1 MFIWSEITS
10 RGLHSTDSGCLSPQL
25 FPSRGSLTVFFLSLS
40 PQFDWL
46 SYIKKVIDVR
56 LYPELKDIGPS
67 ENVVVRVPQYFKDLF
82 RILGSERKK

>member
-1 MFIWSEITS
+1 MDYIQLTLFAFLLDPCPP
-10 RGLHSTDSGCLSPQL
+10 GVLSL
-25 FPSRGSLTVFFLSLS
+25 CCFSLS

-46 SYIKKVIDVR
+46 GFIKKVIDVR

>member
-1 MFIWSEITS
+1 MDYVEQTLFAF
-10 RGLHSTDSGCLSPQL
+10 LLACCL
-25 FPSRGSLTVFFLSLS
+25 TEVLSLFFS

-46 SYIKKVIDVR
+46 GYIKKVIDAR
-56 LYPELKDIGPS
+56 LYPELKDIDPS

>member
-1 MFIWSEITS
+1 MFGQLCS
-10 RGLHSTDSGCLSPQL
+10 LSPCL
-25 FPSRGSLTVFFLSLS
+25 LPSRCSLTLCLSLS

-46 SYIKKVIDVR
+46 GYIRKVIDVR
-56 LYPELKDIGPS
+56 LYPDLKDIGPS

>member
-1 MFIWSEITS
+1 MDYVQALLFAF
-10 RGLHSTDSGCLSPQL
+10 LLACSPKDVPYS
-25 FPSRGSLTVFFLSLS
+25 FSLS

-46 SYIKKVIDVR
+46 GYIKKVIDVR
-56 LYPELKDIGPS
+56 LYPDLKDIGPS

>member
-1 MFIWSEITS
+1 MLFSLLAVQQEV
-10 RGLHSTDSGCLSPQL
+10 LSL
-25 FPSRGSLTVFFLSLS
+25 FFSLS

-46 SYIKKVIDVR
+46 GYIKKVIDAR
-56 LYPELKDIGPS
+56 LYPDLKDIGPS

>member
-1 MFIWSEITS
+1 M
-10 RGLHSTDSGCLSPQL
+10 DYVQL
-25 FPSRGSLTVFFLSLS
+25 TLFAFLLDCCPPEVFSLCFFSLS

-46 SYIKKVIDVR
+46 DFIKKVIDVR

>member
-1 MFIWSEITS
+1 MDYILLTLVAFLLDCSPAEV
-10 RGLHSTDSGCLSPQL
+10 LSL
-25 FPSRGSLTVFFLSLS
+25 CFFLSLS

>member
-1 MFIWSEITS
+1 MEYVLSLPFSVLTAQQMS
-10 RGLHSTDSGCLSPQL
+10 PHS
-25 FPSRGSLTVFFLSLS
+25 VFFCLS

-46 SYIKKVIDVR
+46 GYIKKVIDVK
-56 LYPELKDIGPS
+56 LYPGLKDIGPS

>member
-1 MFIWSEITS
+1 MFNWLYTYLPFLPRNKKNFHSAFFS
-10 RGLHSTDSGCLSPQL
+10 R
-25 FPSRGSLTVFFLSLS
+25 S

-46 SYIKKVIDVR
+46 GYIKKVIDVR
-56 LYPELKDIGPS
+56 LYPDLKDIGPS